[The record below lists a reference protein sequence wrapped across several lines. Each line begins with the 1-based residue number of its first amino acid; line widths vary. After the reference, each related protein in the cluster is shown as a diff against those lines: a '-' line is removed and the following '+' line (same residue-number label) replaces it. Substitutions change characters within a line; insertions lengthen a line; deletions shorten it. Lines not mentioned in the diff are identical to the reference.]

1 MTKPVDTPAGTAGET
16 TIARDQYFLGYRA
29 AEQRRLQ
36 RQTKFLAGDAA
47 WLFDRVG
54 PLDGASVVELGTG
67 PRGNLDALAERVGP
81 IGTVVGVELNR
92 EAVDMARRLVAD
104 RGLENVT
111 PIHGDARSSGL
122 PGDYFDLATA
132 RLVLVNVPQP
142 EEIVAE
148 AVRLTRPGGTV
159 AFHEADALTRISD
172 PPLYAWTRLMDLLTG
187 YAEDKGID
195 LFVGRRL
202 PGLLR
207 DAGLVD
213 IQSRPIVHIDPPGHP
228 RRSVLPNFVENLKER
243 LVAHGLIARDELEHL
258 QAVVRRHVDD
268 PETLVFSDLFVQ
280 AWGRKPG

>member
-1 MTKPVDTPAGTAGET
+1 MTDPVDTPERAAGATAVG
-16 TIARDQYFLGYRA
+16 ADQYFLGYKA

-36 RQTKFLAGDAA
+36 HQAERLAGEAA

-81 IGTVVGVELNR
+81 TGTVVGVELNG
-92 EAVDMARRLVAD
+92 EAVALARRLVAE
-104 RGLENVT
+104 RGLQNVK
-111 PIHGDARSSGL
+111 PMHGDARSSGL
-122 PGDYFDLATA
+122 PGGYFDLATA

-142 EEIVAE
+142 EQIVAE

-172 PPLYAWTRLMDLLTG
+172 PPLYAWTRLMDLLG
-187 YAEDKGID
+187 QYAESNGID

-202 PGLLR
+202 PMLLR

-228 RRSVLPNFVENLKER
+228 RRSILPNFVENLKER
-243 LVAHGLIARDELEHL
+243 LIGHGLIARDELEHL
-258 QAVVRRHVDD
+258 QADLRRHIDD
-268 PETLVFSDLFVQ
+268 PDTLVLSDLFVQ
-280 AWGRKPG
+280 AWGRKPD

>member
-1 MTKPVDTPAGTAGET
+1 MTEPVDTPARAAGTTAVG
-16 TIARDQYFLGYRA
+16 ADQYFLGYRA

-36 RQTKFLAGDAA
+36 QQAERLTGEAA

-81 IGTVVGVELNR
+81 TGTVVGVELNG
-92 EAVDMARRLVAD
+92 EAVAFARRLVAE
-104 RGLENVT
+104 RRLQNVK
-111 PIHGDARSSGL
+111 PMHGDARSSGL
-122 PGDYFDLATA
+122 PGGYFDLATA

-142 EEIVAE
+142 EQIVAE

-172 PPLYAWTRLMDLLTG
+172 PPLYAWTRLMDLLG
-187 YAEDKGID
+187 QYAESNGID

-202 PGLLR
+202 PTLLR
-207 DAGLVD
+207 GAGLVD

-228 RRSVLPNFVENLKER
+228 RRSILPNFVENLKER
-243 LVAHGLIARDELEHL
+243 LIAHGLIARDELEHL
-258 QAVVRRHVDD
+258 QAAVRRHIDD
-268 PETLVFSDLFVQ
+268 PDTLVLSDLFVQ